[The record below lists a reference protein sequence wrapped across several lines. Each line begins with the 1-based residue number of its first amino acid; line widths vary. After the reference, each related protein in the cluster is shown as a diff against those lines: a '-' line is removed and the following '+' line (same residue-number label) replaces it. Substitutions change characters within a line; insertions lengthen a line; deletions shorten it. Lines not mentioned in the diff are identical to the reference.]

1 MQSAKKTKNLWF
13 INLTVYTVIS
23 GILNPF
29 FFTKYALSLIK
40 ILLVKDTQRKH
51 AKTSINLSLYI
62 HSST

>member
-1 MQSAKKTKNLWF
+1 MQSAKKNKKLM
-13 INLTVYTVIS
+13 VYK
-23 GILNPF
+23 LNSIYSNF
-29 FFTKYALSLIK
+29 GHSESLFFTKYALSLIK